1 MDLSI
6 FTDATPGRLVPI
18 NGTDP
23 SGEPWTHAAFIPNPL
38 SRVSPTLSP
47 ATYLVVGNARAA
59 LAALDSTAT
68 RLPDPRLFRRPSLQA
83 EAQST
88 SALEGT
94 YAPLADVL
102 IADEDR
108 PANLDIREVL
118 NYIQMAD
125 TAFGWVEAGR
135 PLTVG
140 MLSEL
145 QGILVSRTRGESPS
159 SGSVRDQ
166 QVVVGRRSTAA
177 VNDMPVL
184 AARFI
189 PSPPGL
195 DLRANLQDLLDWM
208 SDESITKELDPVV
221 AAALGHYQFEA
232 LHPFHDG
239 NGRIGRLLVVLHLY
253 KLGVLVEPTLT
264 VSPWFENRRSEYYD
278 YLLGVSARGDW
289 DSYVRFF
296 ATGLE
301 ASARDTHGRMLALV
315 DVQSSL
321 KERVRRS
328 TLRADT
334 AQALVDFAV
343 SHVSFTARSVE
354 RSLGISYGRANQLI
368 TQLVALGILAPAST
382 TGSPSRRFFSPPVFE
397 VLAGSGSARTVGRP

>member
-6 FTDATPGRLVPI
+6 FTDAAPGRLVPI

-23 SGEPWTHAAFIPNPL
+23 SGKSWAHAAFVPNPL
-38 SRVSPTLSP
+38 SQVTPSLSP

-94 YAPLADVL
+94 YAPLTDVL

-145 QGILVSRTRGESPS
+145 QGILVRRTRGESPS
-159 SGSVRDQ
+159 SGDVREQ
-166 QVVVGRRSTAA
+166 HVVVGRRSTAA
-177 VNDMPVL
+177 VDDLPVL

-208 SDESITKELDPVV
+208 GQESITKELDPVV
-221 AAALGHYQFEA
+221 AAALGHHQFEA

-239 NGRIGRLLVVLHLY
+239 NGRIGRLLVVLHLH

-264 VSPWFENRRSEYYD
+264 VSPWFESRRSEYYD
-278 YLLGVSARGDW
+278 HLLGVSARGDW

-296 ATGLE
+296 ATGLA
-301 ASARDTHGRMLALV
+301 ASARDTRGRMLALV

-328 TLRADT
+328 ALRADT

-343 SHVSFTARSVE
+343 SHASFTVRAVE

-368 TQLVALGILAPAST
+368 TQLVDLRILAPAST
-382 TGSPSRRFFSPPVFE
+382 AVSTSRRFFSPAVFD
-397 VLAGSGSARTVGRP
+397 VLAGSGSARSITPP